1 MIRDDAGKPH
11 ESYLAFKLFSF
22 KSSFHAGGHQKT
34 KKLQMSIFAVSEH
47 GNETFNNVI
56 RTLFSS
62 HSRSKTES
70 VNSWVMVPSKESLS
84 SHCLLSASHNNLFSI
99 KSLVEDKIK
108 VRCQIL
114 TMGQIYKDWFVL
126 RQMILTRTLFF
137 QRTNA
142 VQSFQTAD

>member
-1 MIRDDAGKPH
+1 
-11 ESYLAFKLFSF
+11 
-22 KSSFHAGGHQKT
+22 
-34 KKLQMSIFAVSEH
+34 
-47 GNETFNNVI
+47 
-56 RTLFSS
+56 
-62 HSRSKTES
+62 
-70 VNSWVMVPSKESLS
+70 MVPSKESLS